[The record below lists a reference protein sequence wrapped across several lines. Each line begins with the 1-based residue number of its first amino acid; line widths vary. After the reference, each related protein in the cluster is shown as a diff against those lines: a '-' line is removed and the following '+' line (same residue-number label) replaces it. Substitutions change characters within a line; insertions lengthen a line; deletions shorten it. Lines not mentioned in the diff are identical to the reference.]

1 MKKIYQKRLS
11 LLWIIL
17 GFSNAVW
24 AVPLPQQSYSVYNSL
39 YEINNDNVSAAH
51 GTVFKGINHILKSG
65 NNEWGESCVEEYG
78 EGSMECRT
86 CCGDLLSGIPS
97 DQQVYYQEKH
107 AACLNICNTGLPLGG
122 APLDLPVWF
131 VLPLCGL
138 YGVVQRI
145 RSKKLEK

>member
-24 AVPLPQQSYSVYNSL
+24 AVTLPQQSYSVYNSL

-51 GTVFKGINHILKSG
+51 GTVFKGINHVLKAS
-65 NNEWGESCVEEYG
+65 NDEWGNFCEEQSG
-78 EGSMECRT
+78 GDKMGCRS
-86 CCGDLLSGIPS
+86 CCGDFLEALPKDKQADHNDMYQNCLS
-97 DQQVYYQEKH
+97 
-107 AACLNICNTGLPLGG
+107 ICNTGLPLGG

-138 YGVVQRI
+138 YGVLQRV

>member
-24 AVPLPQQSYSVYNSL
+24 AVTLPQQSYSVYNSL

-65 NNEWGESCVEEYG
+65 NNEWGDSCVDQYG
-78 EGSMECRT
+78 EKSMECRT
-86 CCGDLLSGIPS
+86 CCGDLLSEIPN
-97 DQQVYYQEKH
+97 DQQAEFQEMH
-107 AACLNICNTGLPLGG
+107 ANCLSICNTGLPLGG

-138 YGVVQRI
+138 YGVLQRI

>member
-24 AVPLPQQSYSVYNSL
+24 AVTLPQQSYSVYNSL

-51 GTVFKGINHILKSG
+51 GTVFKGINHVLKAG
-65 NNEWGESCVEEYG
+65 NDEWGNLCVEESG
-78 EGSMECRT
+78 GDKMGCRS
-86 CCGDLLSGIPS
+86 CCGDFLEALPKDKQADHNDLYQNCLSM
-97 DQQVYYQEKH
+97 
-107 AACLNICNTGLPLGG
+107 CNTGLPLGG

-138 YGVVQRI
+138 YGVLQRI